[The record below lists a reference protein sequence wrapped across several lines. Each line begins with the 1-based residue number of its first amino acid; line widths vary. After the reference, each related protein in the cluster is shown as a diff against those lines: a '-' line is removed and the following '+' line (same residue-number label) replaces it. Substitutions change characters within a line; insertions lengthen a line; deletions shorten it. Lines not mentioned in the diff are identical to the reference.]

1 METKK
6 QPAQQIQIQVN
17 EKVADGEYANL
28 AIITHSGAEFVLDF
42 VRVMPGSPKA
52 NVQSRIIMTP
62 SHSKALLRALEQ
74 NIAKYENEHGEI
86 KMPDPMAFPG
96 MKAGPQNMPN

>member
-6 QPAQQIQIQVN
+6 PTGQQIQIHVN

-28 AIITHSGAEFVLDF
+28 AIITHSAAEFVLDF

-52 NVQSRIIMTP
+52 NVQSRVIMTP
-62 SHSKALLRALEQ
+62 SHTKALLRALEQ
-74 NIAKYENEHGEI
+74 NLAKYENEHGEV
-86 KMPDPMAFPG
+86 KMPDPMGFPG
-96 MKAGPQNMPN
+96 VKAGPGKLPN